1 MKGYITNIEDDTL
14 QNQDFR
20 RVLYT
25 GRNSQLVLMSLQPK
39 EEIGAEIHTLDQFI
53 RVEAGE
59 GVAILDGVRH
69 QISDGTAVV
78 VPAGTKHNI
87 INDSETDELKLYTL
101 YSPPE
106 HRDGTIHK
114 TKADAL
120 AHEEHFDGKTTE
132 AT

>member
-1 MKGYITNIEDDTL
+1 MKGYVTDIEDDTMK
-14 QNQDFR
+14 NTDFR

-25 GRNSQLVLMSLQPK
+25 GKNAQLVLMSLRPK
-39 EEIGAEIHTLDQFI
+39 EEIGLETHTLDQFI
-53 RVEAGE
+53 RVEAGS
-59 GVAILDGVRH
+59 GIAVLDGVEH
-69 QISDGTAVV
+69 QIADGTAVV
-78 VPAGTKHNI
+78 IPAGTKHNV
-87 INDSETDELKLYTL
+87 INNSEREELKLYTL

-132 AT
+132 